1 MSVGASADEAGDGR
15 GAAHGDVP
23 GRRVSGVRRP
33 VGDGRGAASG
43 VAVLVPAAGVGRRMG
58 GARKPFLEVAGRS
71 ILDWALSRFL
81 ERGDVVEVVVALG
94 GGGGPRGIAGRDRR
108 IRVVEGGDTRFGS
121 VANAFDRVES
131 PAAVVAVHDGAR
143 PFPPPDVIDA
153 CIRLAA
159 SGCGAVA
166 GIGAVDTVKRTDAAG
181 RIEAT
186 PARDALWYA
195 QTPQVFP
202 REVFAR
208 AVAHCRAA
216 GIAPTD
222 DAAMVES
229 LGGEVRMVPSSAT
242 NLKITRPEDLVVAEA
257 YCARGLV

>member
-1 MSVGASADEAGDGR
+1 MVEGPDAPR
-15 GAAHGDVP
+15 
-23 GRRVSGVRRP
+23 
-33 VGDGRGAASG
+33 

-58 GARKPFLEVAGRS
+58 GVRKAFVEVAGRS

-81 ERGDVVEVVVALG
+81 DRDDVAEVVVALG
-94 GGGGPRGIAGRDRR
+94 GGGDAEGVAGSDPRVRL
-108 IRVVEGGDTRFGS
+108 VEGGDSRFGS
-121 VANAFDRVES
+121 VASAFDHVKS
-131 PAAVVAVHDGAR
+131 PSTVIAVHDGAR
-143 PFPPPDVIDA
+143 PFPPSAVIDA

-166 GIGAVDTVKRTDAAG
+166 GVGAVDTVKRTDAAG
-181 RIEAT
+181 RIVAT
-186 PARDALWYA
+186 PPRDVLWYA

-222 DAAMVES
+222 DAAMVER
-229 LGGEVRMVPSSAT
+229 LGEEIRMVPSSAT
-242 NLKITRPEDLVVAEA
+242 NLKITRPGDLVVAEA
-257 YCARGLV
+257 YFAQGLV